1 MSVTFST
8 GFHVIKPGLRI
19 SGDEISVVFVN
30 TYDSGLYAGKKYIH
44 IDLTNETDLTFVEAG
59 VNGPLETIADVDAL
73 YTQLKDAGMTEAFDG
88 FLIDPSD
95 LSSIHIAAQQISFDF
110 AGHQP

>member
-73 YTQLKDAGMTEAFDG
+73 YTQLKDRWDDRSLRRF
-88 FLIDPSD
+88 P
-95 LSSIHIAAQQISFDF
+95 
-110 AGHQP
+110 

>member
-8 GFHVIKPGLRI
+8 GFHTIKPGLRI

-44 IDLTNETDLTFVEAG
+44 LDLHNETDLTFVEAG
-59 VNGPLETIADVDAL
+59 VNGPPELVA
-73 YTQLKDAGMTEAFDG
+73 DAGGIPPPAEG
-88 FLIDPSD
+88 GGS
-95 LSSIHIAAQQISFDF
+95 
-110 AGHQP
+110 